1 MSMKS
6 LSLPAG
12 LGWLICGAGAAG
24 IFATYWDESWHTD
37 IGRDSFWTP
46 AHLLLYGAMA
56 VVGVSIAVWG
66 LRVLLTLKSA
76 RRALAQLPVVAACLG
91 GVAALAAAPIDNAWH
106 EAFGRDAVEWSP
118 PHMLVVFAATA
129 IALGA
134 LAGIDPNARALR
146 AAAGTLLLAN
156 AAAVVFE
163 YETDVPQ
170 FTEVIY
176 LPILLAVGLTAAGVL
191 RRAVPLAAPVL
202 TACLGYAVLRLAIG
216 AILALLG
223 RSTPDLPIAVLGL
236 AAYDLPLRGRYGR
249 PAAAAAATAAL
260 AWAASALGLA
270 SESTSAVGVVAAP
283 VLVVAALILAASYR
297 PARVAWPAALIVLAA
312 AFSYLNHVLLRL
324 PTAIGATALALG
336 ASLALVL
343 VGHAPHVVVD
353 GLGGPLGP
361 GALVGA
367 SHARRARPDGV
378 GPRSARRFAGR
389 LEAVRRGLEWRRLHF
404 LDLDADGLQKIRHV
418 WNLEQHADRT
428 HQRGLLRNDLVRRQ
442 RGDVSSRCGETF
454 HHHDHRLLGL
464 ETRE

>member
-312 AFSYLNHVLLRL
+312 A
-324 PTAIGATALALG
+324 A
-336 ASLALVL
+336 
-343 VGHAPHVVVD
+343 
-353 GLGGPLGP
+353 GLTTG
-361 GALVGA
+361 
-367 SHARRARPDGV
+367 
-378 GPRSARRFAGR
+378 AGR
-389 LEAVRRGLEWRRLHF
+389 AAAHDPGEGPKVSTIELA
-404 LDLDADGLQKIRHV
+404 ATSDGH
-418 WNLEQHADRT
+418 
-428 HQRGLLRNDLVRRQ
+428 G
-442 RGDVSSRCGETF
+442 
-454 HHHDHRLLGL
+454 
-464 ETRE
+464 

>member
-1 MSMKS
+1 M
-6 LSLPAG
+6 
-12 LGWLICGAGAAG
+12 
-24 IFATYWDESWHTD
+24 
-37 IGRDSFWTP
+37 
-46 AHLLLYGAMA
+46 
-56 VVGVSIAVWG
+56 G

-118 PHMLVVFAATA
+118 PHMLVVFAVTA

-223 RSTPDLPIAVLGL
+223 RSTLICRSPCSGWP
-236 AAYDLPLRGRYGR
+236 PMTCRYG
-249 PAAAAAATAAL
+249 AATGGRRL
-260 AWAASALGLA
+260 RR
-270 SESTSAVGVVAAP
+270 
-283 VLVVAALILAASYR
+283 R
-297 PARVAWPAALIVLAA
+297 P
-312 AFSYLNHVLLRL
+312 S
-324 PTAIGATALALG
+324 GA
-336 ASLALVL
+336 
-343 VGHAPHVVVD
+343 
-353 GLGGPLGP
+353 GLGG
-361 GALVGA
+361 
-367 SHARRARPDGV
+367 
-378 GPRSARRFAGR
+378 
-389 LEAVRRGLEWRRLHF
+389 
-404 LDLDADGLQKIRHV
+404 
-418 WNLEQHADRT
+418 
-428 HQRGLLRNDLVRRQ
+428 
-442 RGDVSSRCGETF
+442 
-454 HHHDHRLLGL
+454 
-464 ETRE
+464 